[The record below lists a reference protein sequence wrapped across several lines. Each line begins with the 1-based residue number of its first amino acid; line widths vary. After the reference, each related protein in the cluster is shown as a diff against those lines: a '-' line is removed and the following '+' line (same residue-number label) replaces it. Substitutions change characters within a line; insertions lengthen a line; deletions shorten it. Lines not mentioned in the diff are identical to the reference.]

1 MTQIFLINDSFPAQ
15 AVLEPP
21 SIFEFKHAQKI
32 KNTPRSKSSTTL
44 TSMCKRDLVKTC
56 VVLSV
61 KFNHMNHDM
70 IHAKVQKTRDG
81 SKSGSMA
88 ELEQKRK
95 EKDWM
100 AEGKSGLICLDK
112 IPTLNENWFTGLP

>member
-1 MTQIFLINDSFPAQ
+1 M
-15 AVLEPP
+15 
-21 SIFEFKHAQKI
+21 
-32 KNTPRSKSSTTL
+32 
-44 TSMCKRDLVKTC
+44 KTC

-81 SKSGSMA
+81 SKSGSME

-100 AEGKSGLICLDK
+100 AEGKSGLIFLDK
-112 IPTLNENWFTGLP
+112 IPTLTENWSAGLLAYPGVCIADKNAQRPALLTT